1 MEQTIQNNVATVAK
15 SVKIRQNIAAG
26 LLVLTNIYWMYRI
39 IFPVTPEIDALCNL
53 IVGVTSIA
61 AWTLLCTTA
70 SNKATR
76 VASNII
82 ITFSLIAT
90 VLKLTIIGN
99 PALST
104 YIYIFQIINPLS
116 SIYAYSILLK
126 GNSNISTNDR
136 SWLGFLILASIG
148 NVIIN
153 LVFMGFGYIFPGRDY
168 DFMRQYA
175 FYISISWVIW
185 NLAFYCLILVA
196 EFRTAKCAAFEG
208 NYTSE
213 AAPKGTYSPLNKYFA
228 ATLISIPIVI
238 GLLWVVYNNL
248 EFLDSIF

>member
-1 MEQTIQNNVATVAK
+1 MEQTLQNNVATVAK

-26 LLVLTNIYWMYRI
+26 LLVLTDIYWMYRI
-39 IFPVTPEIDALCNL
+39 IFPVAPEIDALCNL
-53 IVGVTSIA
+53 IVGVTFIA

-76 VASNII
+76 VASSII

-90 VLKLTIIGN
+90 VLNLTITGN
-99 PALST
+99 PALYT
-104 YIYIFQIINPLS
+104 YIYIFQIIKLLS

-148 NVIIN
+148 YVIIN
-153 LVFMGFGYIFPGRDY
+153 LCFMGFSYIFPERDY

-175 FYISISWVIW
+175 FYISISWAIW
-185 NLAFYCLILVA
+185 NLVFYCLLLVA
-196 EFRTAKCAAFEG
+196 EFRVAKCAAFEG
-208 NYTSE
+208 NYSSE

-228 ATLISIPIVI
+228 AALISIPIVI